1 MKTKRHNDRRGRVL
15 PALLALALA
24 AGLVLAAPPVGGMA
38 LAADTPLE
46 DTGAIPAGSSPQTP
60 QGGGPAAAGG
70 EAAGPA
76 PDLAGECSLSLKFP
90 DAEAMGGVSQ
100 AEHEALLASR
110 PVFDLY
116 KIADAVPAAGY
127 GAYEFGIPVDGPYY
141 TPVSRFI
148 GEHAASWRAR
158 QADGM
163 LLFCYAPN
171 EKSPVSDWASLAVLL
186 ARQCF
191 DEGQA
196 PTVPSVPVGGTA
208 ERLAPGLYLTVV
220 HGQNIP
226 SLAGSRYP
234 GYLIR
239 EEIKEDEALD
249 PSAAYRSI
257 ACTDTKIYIFQPQLI
272 GLPSVDGLDTAGSG
286 GWQYAVE
293 AVTKSEI
300 KKRYADL
307 EITKTL
313 SSYSD
318 PVTFV
323 FEVEAVPPDIDSL
336 TPAEKANYE
345 AGLYKWVVPI
355 RFEGAGG
362 QTVSIRGEIPAGWR
376 VTVTEVYSGMA
387 YRNTGAQPGIR
398 PNGPGPA
405 AGLTDADVR
414 VEGSTIAFTAIPGGS
429 IAIIAPD
436 GQEVELEGGSTV
448 TAAFVNEHNGSN
460 LGGGSVVN
468 GFEQDAN
475 GGWTWAKRVYDP
487 QAKEWVE
494 TKTGTGLP
502 VVTVPDP
509 ARLLAPPTD

>member
-1 MKTKRHNDRRGRVL
+1 M
-15 PALLALALA
+15 
-24 AGLVLAAPPVGGMA
+24 
-38 LAADTPLE
+38 
-46 DTGAIPAGSSPQTP
+46 
-60 QGGGPAAAGG
+60 
-70 EAAGPA
+70 
-76 PDLAGECSLSLKFP
+76 
-90 DAEAMGGVSQ
+90 
-100 AEHEALLASR
+100 
-110 PVFDLY
+110 
-116 KIADAVPAAGY
+116 
-127 GAYEFGIPVDGPYY
+127 
-141 TPVSRFI
+141 
-148 GEHAASWRAR
+148 
-158 QADGM
+158 
-163 LLFCYAPN
+163 
-171 EKSPVSDWASLAVLL
+171 
-186 ARQCF
+186 
-191 DEGQA
+191 
-196 PTVPSVPVGGTA
+196 PSVPVGGTA

-398 PNGPGPA
+398 PNGPG
-405 AGLTDADVR
+405 R
-414 VEGSTIAFTAIPGGS
+414 
-429 IAIIAPD
+429 PD
-436 GQEVELEGGSTV
+436 GRGCPCRGQHHCLYRHPGRLHCYYRAGRAGGR
-448 TAAFVNEHNGSN
+448 AGGRQHGYRRLCQRAQRQQPRRR
-460 LGGGSVVN
+460 LGG
-468 GFEQDAN
+468 Q
-475 GGWTWAKRVYDP
+475 
-487 QAKEWVE
+487 
-494 TKTGTGLP
+494 
-502 VVTVPDP
+502 
-509 ARLLAPPTD
+509 RL